1 MALRRKGSDSLM
13 VLRHN
18 PGTPNAGPPMSPA
31 PPDHPSTE
39 EDSAAALFGLRDFR
53 LYIAGRFLGTLAMMI
68 QSVAVGWQVYDLTE
82 SAMALGMVGLA
93 QFLPMV
99 LITLPAG
106 DVADRVDRRL
116 IVAVAAA
123 LEAAAAGWLIVL
135 SLLGTHE
142 VIWFYAALA
151 LFGTG
156 RAIMAPASRSFVPLI
171 VSSRQMPRAIAVS
184 SSSFQISVIVGPA
197 LGGFL
202 YIFGPVAAYGTA
214 FAGFLI
220 VAAAF
225 LAMKVRPAPLPDG
238 PAVTALHRLTAG
250 ISFMRRSPI
259 VFGAIS
265 LDLFAVLLGGA
276 TALLPIFARDIL
288 AVGPQGLGVMRA
300 MPAAGAI
307 IVSLLLI
314 WRPIRARTGHV
325 MFACVAVFGIATI
338 AFGLSRDFGLTLA
351 ALALMGASDMVSVNI
366 RSTLVP
372 LATPQPM
379 LGRVSAVEM
388 LFIGASNELGEF
400 RAGVSAALFGT
411 VPAVLI
417 GGIGTLGVVGLWMWL
432 FPALRTVDKFEDV
445 KPKESG

>member
-1 MALRRKGSDSLM
+1 
-13 VLRHN
+13 
-18 PGTPNAGPPMSPA
+18 MSPA

-53 LYIAGRFLGTLAMMI
+53 LYISGRFLGTLAMMI

-225 LAMKVRPAPLPDG
+225 LAMKVRPAQINT
-238 PAVTALHRLTAG
+238 TA
-250 ISFMRRSPI
+250 F
-259 VFGAIS
+259 
-265 LDLFAVLLGGA
+265 
-276 TALLPIFARDIL
+276 
-288 AVGPQGLGVMRA
+288 
-300 MPAAGAI
+300 
-307 IVSLLLI
+307 
-314 WRPIRARTGHV
+314 
-325 MFACVAVFGIATI
+325 
-338 AFGLSRDFGLTLA
+338 
-351 ALALMGASDMVSVNI
+351 
-366 RSTLVP
+366 
-372 LATPQPM
+372 TP
-379 LGRVSAVEM
+379 
-388 LFIGASNELGEF
+388 
-400 RAGVSAALFGT
+400 
-411 VPAVLI
+411 
-417 GGIGTLGVVGLWMWL
+417 
-432 FPALRTVDKFEDV
+432 
-445 KPKESG
+445 

>member
-1 MALRRKGSDSLM
+1 
-13 VLRHN
+13 
-18 PGTPNAGPPMSPA
+18 MSPA
-31 PPDHPSTE
+31 SPDHPSTE
-39 EDSAAALFGLRDFR
+39 EDSAAALFRLRDFR
-53 LYIAGRFLGTLAMMI
+53 LYISGRFLGTLAMMI
-68 QSVAVGWQVYDLTE
+68 QSVAVGWQVYDMTE

-106 DVADRVDRRL
+106 DIADRIDRRL
-116 IVAVAAA
+116 IVAASALLEASAAA
-123 LEAAAAGWLIVL
+123 WLIAL
-135 SLLGTHE
+135 SLFGTTE
-142 VIWFYAALA
+142 VLWFYAALA

-156 RAIMAPASRSFVPLI
+156 RAFMAPASRSFVPII
-171 VSSRQMPRAIAVS
+171 VSKLQLPRAIAVS

-214 FAGFLI
+214 LASFLV
-220 VAAAF
+220 VAVAF
-225 LAMKVRPAPLPDG
+225 LAMKTRPAPLPDG

-250 ISFMRRSPI
+250 ISFMRRTPI

-288 AVGPQGLGVMRA
+288 EVGPAGLGVMRA
-300 MPAAGAI
+300 MPAVGAI
-307 IVSLLLI
+307 GVSLMLI
-314 WRPIRARTGHV
+314 WRPIRARTGHI

-338 AFGLSRDFGLTLA
+338 VFGLSRDFGLTLA

-379 LGRVSAVEM
+379 LGRVTAVEM

-432 FPALRTVDKFEDV
+432 FPALRKVDKFDDV
-445 KPKESG
+445 KPPGS